1 MKRVNIQLG
10 DETHTKAK
18 VIAVLKD
25 MTLNEYLDKA
35 IRDAIEKD
43 QTISAPAHGLPASM
57 IAPIAAPVAP
67 PRMPPFV
74 VSVMLARPPPLLAQ
88 PATAKAIRTATAVV
102 LTMYRLI
109 FFNSF

>member
-1 MKRVNIQLG
+1 MDNLVKMKRVNIQLS

-43 QTISAPAHGLPASM
+43 Q
-57 IAPIAAPVAP
+57 
-67 PRMPPFV
+67 
-74 VSVMLARPPPLLAQ
+74 SVLGKIKNL
-88 PATAKAIRTATAVV
+88 K
-102 LTMYRLI
+102 
-109 FFNSF
+109 

>member
-1 MKRVNIQLG
+1 MNKTKRVNIQLN

-43 QTISAPAHGLPASM
+43 Q
-57 IAPIAAPVAP
+57 
-67 PRMPPFV
+67 
-74 VSVMLARPPPLLAQ
+74 SVLG
-88 PATAKAIRTATAVV
+88 KIKN
-102 LTMYRLI
+102 I
-109 FFNSF
+109 K